1 VSTFI
6 LADPATLL
14 RPNPTSPC
22 ATGDLD
28 CARLRERIGG
38 RLTLSGGAHVER
50 ILQDLVRKAAK
61 VVLASVPAANLKAL
75 VLGGSCGRGEGG
87 IRVEHVVERASSSLD
102 FVLFTTGLKGPAR
115 THLASKISAGLQSL
129 RRRSGLVI
137 DLRVADARRV
147 ERDRAR
153 LLWYEV
159 RDGHKLLAG
168 DPAFLESLTRFTVEN
183 VDARDLADL
192 VVNRGALL
200 VMNDLITAQGPLT
213 PERREAVVANTV
225 KAVIGYGD
233 ALLFSRGRYHAS
245 YVERRRRMAD
255 RSNHAT
261 PEFKALYEAA
271 MHHRFTGDPKDAE
284 RLLTAVETGRLRQ
297 VLRDLHLE
305 IERRR
310 LGARRLTFDDYIRP
324 ALEHELDDLKSSLRK
339 LAKGALILIRGGFGR
354 GGGSPYSLQVAL
366 HASGEKGAPRA
377 LFPLIAYGGD
387 GDTESGDALV
397 ARRLLGVRRLRS
409 AAAKLLWLDL
419 WSKAFRQ
426 HYTAPLKRLGIRVDA
441 QARDAA

>member
-1 VSTFI
+1 MSTFI
-6 LADPATLL
+6 LTDSATLL
-14 RPNPTSPC
+14 HHNPTSPC
-22 ATGDLD
+22 ATGDID

-50 ILQDLVRKAAK
+50 VLHDLVRKAAK
-61 VVLASVPAANLKAL
+61 VVLASVPAANLKTL
-75 VLGGSCGRGEGG
+75 VLAGSCGRGEGG
-87 IRVEHVVERASSSLD
+87 IRVEHVVEHASSSLD
-102 FVLFTTGLKGPAR
+102 FVLFTTGLKSPAR
-115 THLASKISAGLQSL
+115 SHLASKINADLERL

-137 DLRVADARRV
+137 GVRVADARRV
-147 ERDRAR
+147 ERDRVR

-159 RDGHKLLAG
+159 RDGHKVLAG
-168 DPAFLESLTRFTVEN
+168 DPAFLSGLTRFTVEN

-213 PERREAVVANTV
+213 PERREAVVANSV

-233 ALLFSRGRYHAS
+233 AFLFSRGRYHAS

-255 RSNHAT
+255 RSNPAT

-271 MHHRFTGDPKDAE
+271 MHHRFTGDPKDAA
-284 RLLTAVETGRLRQ
+284 RILAAVETGRLRQ

-324 ALEHELDDLKSSLRK
+324 ALEHELDGLKSSLRK

-377 LFPLIAYGGD
+377 LFPLIAYGTD
-387 GDTESGDALV
+387 EIESGDALV

-409 AAAKLLWLDL
+409 AAAKLLWLEM
-419 WSKAFRQ
+419 WSKAFRT
-426 HYTAPLKRLGIRVDA
+426 HYVASFKSLGIGVDPL
-441 QARDAA
+441 ARAAA